1 MNYQTLWKLKIV
13 NNPNWYQYGTLDLG
27 FYQWPGAYGMVTG
40 REPGRVGSVMVIGA
54 KNLLLRNINEVNDK
68 I

>member
-1 MNYQTLWKLKIV
+1 MKVKIV
-13 NNPNWYQYGTLDLG
+13 NTPNWYQCGTLDLG

-54 KNLLLRNINEVNDK
+54 KNLLLRNTNEVSDK